1 MIRKLFILFIIF
13 LTLPLSVK
21 PSTDEWKLY
30 PSYKNATYCEIA
42 KDKIYI
48 LASGALYSYNIDD
61 NEVRTYD
68 KINTLSDV
76 DITHIAYSGLIDGL
90 LIVYSNANID
100 ILYDDET
107 IYNISDFKN
116 KSLPNKKINS
126 VNIQNDKALISTEF
140 GIVVLNLEKLE
151 FTDTYNTELNTYSSC
166 FFKEK
171 IYAATDKGLYCC
183 DTKNNPLD
191 KANWSQINTTSTE
204 VVCEFNNKLYCLV
217 KDSGIYTYDP
227 NTNSSTLIVNN
238 NGEKY
243 HTLYNNGNEII
254 APAGKKT
261 TIITG
266 DNKFTTY
273 SNNNN
278 LHTAKKGNTY
288 FDCKGYG
295 GVVEYEIEEN

>member
-1 MIRKLFILFIIF
+1 M
-13 LTLPLSVK
+13 
-21 PSTDEWKLY
+21 
-30 PSYKNATYCEIA
+30 
-42 KDKIYI
+42 
-48 LASGALYSYNIDD
+48 
-61 NEVRTYD
+61 
-68 KINTLSDV
+68 
-76 DITHIAYSGLIDGL
+76 DITHIAYSSLIDGL

-191 KANWSQINTTSTE
+191 KANWSQINTTSE
-204 VVCEFNNKLYCLV
+204 
-217 KDSGIYTYDP
+217 SP
-227 NTNSSTLIVNN
+227 TN
-238 NGEKY
+238 
-243 HTLYNNGNEII
+243 
-254 APAGKKT
+254 AQ
-261 TIITG
+261 
-266 DNKFTTY
+266 
-273 SNNNN
+273 
-278 LHTAKKGNTY
+278 
-288 FDCKGYG
+288 
-295 GVVEYEIEEN
+295 